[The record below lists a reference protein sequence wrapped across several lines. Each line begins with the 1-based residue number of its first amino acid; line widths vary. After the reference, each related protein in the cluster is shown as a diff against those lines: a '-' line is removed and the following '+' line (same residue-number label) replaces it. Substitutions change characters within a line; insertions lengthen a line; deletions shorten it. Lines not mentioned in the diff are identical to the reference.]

1 MESKIRKRCV
11 RKASKTQKIFIVV
24 KFYQKYMK
32 SIKPVRKE
40 SFNEFYVLMMYKY
53 ARIILTFGS
62 GLFEKW
68 ST

>member
-1 MESKIRKRCV
+1 
-11 RKASKTQKIFIVV
+11 
-24 KFYQKYMK
+24 MK